1 MAEKYVRDIY
11 HKGIIFCHPN
21 TPLQEVVAVMAE
33 TDVHA
38 VIVATEDETKPLGVI
53 LHIDAI
59 AYYGRDLTQV
69 LAQDVMQ
76 AGVKSVTESVP
87 VADAAKMMV
96 DGNVWR
102 LLVVGDNDVPLGI
115 ISTTDVIRSMR
126 SSKWV
131 WYKG

>member
-1 MAEKYVRDIY
+1 MAEQYVRDIY